1 MRSIARM
8 FLAILAVAVA
18 PLAEARDFKKLR
30 IGIDGTYP
38 PFSKKAADGSLG
50 GFDVEVAAAICGRL
64 AAECEFVALG
74 WSDLVPALLARRVDL
89 LVASQPIT
97 EEARRSVDFTSPYHR
112 ISPRFVARATEVS
125 RSTSRAAL
133 RDVKVGVRA
142 GTAHAA
148 WLTAERPEARRVEFR
163 NEAEAGTALLAGTVD
178 VVFGDTSALYEWLD
192 RAAPRGKAGFV
203 GEAIDAPRV
212 FGDGAGIAFRR
223 DDRDLGQILDKT
235 LIEIR
240 RDGTLDRLAGHWFPF
255 AIR

>member
-18 PLAEARDFKKLR
+18 PMAEARDFKKLR

-38 PFSKKAADGSLG
+38 PFSMKRADGSLG
-50 GFDVEVAAAICGRL
+50 GFDVEVATTICGRL

-74 WSDLVPALLARRVDL
+74 WNDLVPALLSRRVDL

-97 EEARRSVDFTSPYHR
+97 EEARRSLDFTSQYYR
-112 ISPRFVARATEVS
+112 IAPRFAARASDVA

-163 NEAEAGTALLAGTVD
+163 NDVEAGAALVD
-178 VVFGDTSALYEWLD
+178 GSVDLVFGDTSALYDWLD
-192 RAAPRGKAGFV
+192 RVAPRGKAGFA
-203 GEAIDAPRV
+203 GEPIDAPRF
-212 FGDGAGIAFRR
+212 FGEGAGIAFRR
-223 DDRDLGQILDKT
+223 EDRDLGQTLDKT
-235 LIEIR
+235 LLEIR